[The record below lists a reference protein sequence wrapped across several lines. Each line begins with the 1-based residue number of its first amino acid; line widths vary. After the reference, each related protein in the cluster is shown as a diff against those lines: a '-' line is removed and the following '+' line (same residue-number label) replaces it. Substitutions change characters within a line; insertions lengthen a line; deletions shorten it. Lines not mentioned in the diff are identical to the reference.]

1 MDRLAEIFGKENVL
15 KDEPMSRHTTFRIG
29 GAADFF
35 VKVQTISQLQ
45 EAMRYL
51 KKEQIPFYI
60 VGNGSNLLVRDE
72 GVRGVVLQLGE
83 RFSGYEFLHE
93 TPGSV
98 AQSGTAVDKN
108 QIVMVRAKAGSLLG
122 RLGKE
127 FAEYS
132 LSGFEFASGIPGTL
146 GGAVYM
152 NAGAYGGEIKDILV
166 RATLMDMDGS
176 LFEFT
181 NQQMQFGYRKS
192 IAAEKN
198 YIVLEADLA
207 LHASSTEEVLAKVEE
222 CNELAPLH
230 NPANLIG
237 IRACQDL
244 MPNVPMV
251 GVFDTAFHQTMPKV
265 AYLYGLP
272 YEMYVK
278 YGLRRYGFHG
288 TSHKYV
294 ARQAAEMMGEHM
306 SDLRFITCH
315 LGNGASIAAIKYG
328 KSIDTSMGYTPLEGL
343 VMGTRSGEIDPA
355 IIPFLMEKENMNA
368 QQIDDYL
375 NRRSGILGIS
385 GLSSDFRDL
394 ESAAN
399 RGDERSQLAI
409 DIFAYKVKKYIG
421 GYVAAMGGVD
431 AIIFTAGLGE
441 NSPFMRDKICN
452 GLEYL
457 GTRIDPELNK
467 LRGKQ
472 MEISIKRARVKIFVI
487 PTNEELVIARDT
499 LNICRRIIKL

>member
-1 MDRLAEIFGKENVL
+1 MIIFVVNCGSSSIKYQLLNMNGEQVLAKGLIERIGMEGSVLKHTPTGKYTVDISAEIPDHSVGIQMALDALTNEEYGVIDSM
-15 KDEPMSRHTTFRIG
+15 DEID
-29 GAADFF
+29 A
-35 VKVQTISQLQ
+35 
-45 EAMRYL
+45 
-51 KKEQIPFYI
+51 
-60 VGNGSNLLVRDE
+60 VGHR
-72 GVRGVVLQLGE
+72 VVHGGE
-83 RFSGYEFLHE
+83 RF
-93 TPGSV
+93 TDSV
-98 AQSGTAVDKN
+98 LISDDVLNGIEAC
-108 QIVMVRAKAGSLLG
+108 
-122 RLGKE
+122 
-127 FAEYS
+127 AE
-132 LSGFEFASGIPGTL
+132 I
-146 GGAVYM
+146 
-152 NAGAYGGEIKDILV
+152 
-166 RATLMDMDGS
+166 
-176 LFEFT
+176 
-181 NQQMQFGYRKS
+181 
-192 IAAEKN
+192 
-198 YIVLEADLA
+198 
-207 LHASSTEEVLAKVEE
+207 
-222 CNELAPLH
+222 APLH
-230 NPANLIG
+230 NPPNLYG
-237 IRACQDL
+237 IKACMRL
-244 MPNVPMV
+244 MYNTPQVA
-251 GVFDTAFHQTMPKV
+251 VFDTAFHQTMPKV

-278 YGLRRYGFHG
+278 YGLRCYGFHG

-294 ARQAAEMMGEHM
+294 AQQAAEMMGEHM

>member
-1 MDRLAEIFGKENVL
+1 MIIFVVNCGSSSIKYQLLNMNGEQVLAKGLIERIGMEGSVLKHTPTGKYTVDISAEIPDHSVGIQMALDALTNEEYGVIDSM
-15 KDEPMSRHTTFRIG
+15 DEID
-29 GAADFF
+29 A
-35 VKVQTISQLQ
+35 
-45 EAMRYL
+45 
-51 KKEQIPFYI
+51 
-60 VGNGSNLLVRDE
+60 VGHR
-72 GVRGVVLQLGE
+72 VVHGGE
-83 RFSGYEFLHE
+83 RF
-93 TPGSV
+93 TDSV
-98 AQSGTAVDKN
+98 LISDDVLNGIEAC
-108 QIVMVRAKAGSLLG
+108 
-122 RLGKE
+122 
-127 FAEYS
+127 AE
-132 LSGFEFASGIPGTL
+132 I
-146 GGAVYM
+146 
-152 NAGAYGGEIKDILV
+152 
-166 RATLMDMDGS
+166 
-176 LFEFT
+176 
-181 NQQMQFGYRKS
+181 
-192 IAAEKN
+192 
-198 YIVLEADLA
+198 
-207 LHASSTEEVLAKVEE
+207 
-222 CNELAPLH
+222 APLH
-230 NPANLIG
+230 NPPNLYG
-237 IRACQDL
+237 IKACMRL
-244 MPNVPMV
+244 MYNTPQVA
-251 GVFDTAFHQTMPKV
+251 VFDTAFHQTMPKV

-294 ARQAAEMMGEHM
+294 AQQAAEMMGEHM

-499 LNICRRIIKL
+499 LNILSLIHISEPTRH

>member
-1 MDRLAEIFGKENVL
+1 MIIFVVNCGSSSIKYQLLNMNGEQVLAKGLIERIGMEGSVL
-15 KDEPMSRHTTFRIG
+15 KHTPTGKYTVDISVEIPDHSVGIQMALDALTNEEYGVIDSMDEID
-29 GAADFF
+29 A
-35 VKVQTISQLQ
+35 
-45 EAMRYL
+45 
-51 KKEQIPFYI
+51 
-60 VGNGSNLLVRDE
+60 VGHR
-72 GVRGVVLQLGE
+72 VVHGGE
-83 RFSGYEFLHE
+83 RF
-93 TPGSV
+93 TDSV
-98 AQSGTAVDKN
+98 LISDDVLNGIEAC
-108 QIVMVRAKAGSLLG
+108 
-122 RLGKE
+122 
-127 FAEYS
+127 AE
-132 LSGFEFASGIPGTL
+132 I
-146 GGAVYM
+146 
-152 NAGAYGGEIKDILV
+152 
-166 RATLMDMDGS
+166 
-176 LFEFT
+176 
-181 NQQMQFGYRKS
+181 
-192 IAAEKN
+192 
-198 YIVLEADLA
+198 
-207 LHASSTEEVLAKVEE
+207 
-222 CNELAPLH
+222 APLH
-230 NPANLIG
+230 NPPNLYG
-237 IRACQDL
+237 IKACMRL
-244 MPNVPMV
+244 MYNTPQVA
-251 GVFDTAFHQTMPKV
+251 VFDTAFHQTMPKV

-294 ARQAAEMMGEHM
+294 AQQAAEMMGEHM

>member
-1 MDRLAEIFGKENVL
+1 MNGEQVLAKGLIERIGMEGSVLKHTPTGKYTVDISAEIPDHSVGIQMALDALTNEEYGVIDSM
-15 KDEPMSRHTTFRIG
+15 DEID
-29 GAADFF
+29 A
-35 VKVQTISQLQ
+35 
-45 EAMRYL
+45 
-51 KKEQIPFYI
+51 
-60 VGNGSNLLVRDE
+60 VGHR
-72 GVRGVVLQLGE
+72 VVHGGE
-83 RFSGYEFLHE
+83 RF
-93 TPGSV
+93 TDSV
-98 AQSGTAVDKN
+98 LISDDVLNGIEAC
-108 QIVMVRAKAGSLLG
+108 
-122 RLGKE
+122 
-127 FAEYS
+127 AE
-132 LSGFEFASGIPGTL
+132 I
-146 GGAVYM
+146 
-152 NAGAYGGEIKDILV
+152 
-166 RATLMDMDGS
+166 
-176 LFEFT
+176 
-181 NQQMQFGYRKS
+181 
-192 IAAEKN
+192 
-198 YIVLEADLA
+198 
-207 LHASSTEEVLAKVEE
+207 
-222 CNELAPLH
+222 APLH
-230 NPANLIG
+230 NPPNLYG
-237 IRACQDL
+237 IKACMRL
-244 MPNVPMV
+244 MYNTPQVA
-251 GVFDTAFHQTMPKV
+251 VFDTAFHQTMPKV

-278 YGLRRYGFHG
+278 YGLRRYGFRG

-294 ARQAAEMMGEHM
+294 AQQAAEMMGEHM

>member
-1 MDRLAEIFGKENVL
+1 MNGEQVLAKGLIERIGMEGSVL
-15 KDEPMSRHTTFRIG
+15 KHTPTGKYTVDISVEIPDHSVGIQMALDALTNEEYGVIDSMDEID
-29 GAADFF
+29 A
-35 VKVQTISQLQ
+35 
-45 EAMRYL
+45 
-51 KKEQIPFYI
+51 
-60 VGNGSNLLVRDE
+60 VGHR
-72 GVRGVVLQLGE
+72 VVHGGE
-83 RFSGYEFLHE
+83 RF
-93 TPGSV
+93 TDSV
-98 AQSGTAVDKN
+98 LISDDVLNGIEAC
-108 QIVMVRAKAGSLLG
+108 
-122 RLGKE
+122 
-127 FAEYS
+127 AE
-132 LSGFEFASGIPGTL
+132 I
-146 GGAVYM
+146 
-152 NAGAYGGEIKDILV
+152 
-166 RATLMDMDGS
+166 
-176 LFEFT
+176 
-181 NQQMQFGYRKS
+181 
-192 IAAEKN
+192 
-198 YIVLEADLA
+198 
-207 LHASSTEEVLAKVEE
+207 
-222 CNELAPLH
+222 APLH
-230 NPANLIG
+230 NPPNLYG
-237 IRACQDL
+237 IKACMRL
-244 MPNVPMV
+244 MYNTPQVA
-251 GVFDTAFHQTMPKV
+251 VFDTAFHQTMPKV

-294 ARQAAEMMGEHM
+294 AQQAAEMMGEHM